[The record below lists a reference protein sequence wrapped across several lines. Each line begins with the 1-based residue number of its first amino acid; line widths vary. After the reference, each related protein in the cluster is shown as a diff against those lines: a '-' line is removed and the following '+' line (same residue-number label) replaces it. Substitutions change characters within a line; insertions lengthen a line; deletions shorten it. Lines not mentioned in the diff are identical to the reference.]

1 MTQTTIYRTEPMAT
15 RALGAEIR
23 HDHERF
29 VQLLERVSGKQLG
42 SFEKVECEV
51 PHKDVETEWGTV
63 RLDVQLTF
71 DSGLVGIEAKLDHE
85 LTERQVDAQLEALG
99 DTGVLFVLV
108 PRKESLARS
117 VIEHERVSV
126 IDWDEVLACFDA
138 PRLVKDDIEGEGRL
152 LKTTVEARLHGLELG
167 ARMPGWKVRVQRGDG
182 GMPSIVFERPLHD
195 GKYAKW
201 IRGQIQVPGRGMPPY
216 LEDTQFEGFVGIS
229 VHHLDE
235 DDFPDPEGTEQAP
248 TWVRALEVLDDQVLS
263 KNPGRIAVSRGS
275 AGNGRK
281 GLGKHKLPLAK
292 RHLSGRTHLARGYT
306 DWSIGPKTELT
317 AIDDLDALVET
328 MLIWSNGWYDALQG
342 TSVAR
347 VAQ

>member
-117 VIEHERVSV
+117 SS
-126 IDWDEVLACFDA
+126 
-138 PRLVKDDIEGEGRL
+138 
-152 LKTTVEARLHGLELG
+152 T
-167 ARMPGWKVRVQRGDG
+167 
-182 GMPSIVFERPLHD
+182 
-195 GKYAKW
+195 
-201 IRGQIQVPGRGMPPY
+201 
-216 LEDTQFEGFVGIS
+216 
-229 VHHLDE
+229 
-235 DDFPDPEGTEQAP
+235 
-248 TWVRALEVLDDQVLS
+248 
-263 KNPGRIAVSRGS
+263 S
-275 AGNGRK
+275 AS
-281 GLGKHKLPLAK
+281 A
-292 RHLSGRTHLARGYT
+292 
-306 DWSIGPKTELT
+306 
-317 AIDDLDALVET
+317 
-328 MLIWSNGWYDALQG
+328 
-342 TSVAR
+342 
-347 VAQ
+347 